1 MGCERAIIPDITLQ
15 AIDDRATGL
24 KVLINGQEVDS
35 SKYAI
40 EYSNDY
46 RIKIKGNR
54 NTETLELDIKNIF
67 STCSLNLRGREVF
80 D

>member
-1 MGCERAIIPDITLQ
+1 MGCERAIILDITLQ

>member
-1 MGCERAIIPDITLQ
+1 MGCERAIILDITLQ

-24 KVLINGQEVDS
+24 KVLINRQEVDP

-67 STCSLNLRGREVF
+67 STGSLNLRGREVF

>member
-1 MGCERAIIPDITLQ
+1 MQ
-15 AIDDRATGL
+15 AIDDRDTGL

-46 RIKIKGNR
+46 SIKVKGDWND
-54 NTETLELDIKNIF
+54 ETLELDINIKVTINTAVHIILEGKCPLILF
-67 STCSLNLRGREVF
+67 CR
-80 D
+80 